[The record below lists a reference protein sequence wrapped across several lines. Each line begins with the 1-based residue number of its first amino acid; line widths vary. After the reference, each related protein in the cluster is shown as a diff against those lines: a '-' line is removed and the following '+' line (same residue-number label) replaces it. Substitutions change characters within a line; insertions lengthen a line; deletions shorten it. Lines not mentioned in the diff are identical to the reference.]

1 MSSVTLPGQEL
12 ANVLSTYLMLA
23 FAPQLLPTARECAWP
38 VLTFIPFFVG
48 RSEDV
53 CEGALWLCWHT
64 VASVS
69 CWVFSEKLQE
79 STAWKMP
86 PAWVM
91 AIPAEAMN
99 LYDEMTQYWSDK
111 SWERAR
117 VADWTS
123 SIQKY
128 TRKCLLFR
136 SLLDMDRVAV
146 PTVILEEDEIFIVFY
161 VSF

>member
-1 MSSVTLPGQEL
+1 
-12 ANVLSTYLMLA
+12 
-23 FAPQLLPTARECAWP
+23 
-38 VLTFIPFFVG
+38 
-48 RSEDV
+48 
-53 CEGALWLCWHT
+53 
-64 VASVS
+64 
-69 CWVFSEKLQE
+69 
-79 STAWKMP
+79 MP

-136 SLLDMDRVAV
+136 SLQDMDRVAV